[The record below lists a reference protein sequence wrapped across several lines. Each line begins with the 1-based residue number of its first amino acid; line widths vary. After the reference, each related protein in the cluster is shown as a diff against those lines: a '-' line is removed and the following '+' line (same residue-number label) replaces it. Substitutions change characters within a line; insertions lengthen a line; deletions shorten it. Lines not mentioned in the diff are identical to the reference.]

1 MAQQGSPQ
9 ARPPIR
15 VLTTGGITFLT
26 GLTATEA
33 TTVGRHWNA
42 VRIYLEYGDD
52 RKLTQFINVR
62 VAGHL
67 LETDPLVIEWR
78 AIRGDVRF
86 ESIYDEVV

>member
-1 MAQQGSPQ
+1 MIKHGTGP

-15 VLTTGGITFLT
+15 VLTTRGIMFLT

-52 RKLTQFINVR
+52 RKLAQFINIR

-67 LETDPLVIEWR
+67 LETDPLVIEWH

-86 ESIYDEVV
+86 ESIYDEVI